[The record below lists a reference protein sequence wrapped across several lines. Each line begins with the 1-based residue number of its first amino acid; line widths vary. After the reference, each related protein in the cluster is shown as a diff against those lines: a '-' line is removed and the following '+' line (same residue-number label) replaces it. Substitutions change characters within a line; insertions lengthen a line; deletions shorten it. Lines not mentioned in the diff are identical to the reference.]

1 MQTGISENMCAPEKE
16 NTKISNLYAKIVKQK
31 EGLEQ

>member
-16 NTKISNLYAKIVKQK
+16 STKISNLYAKIVKQR
-31 EGLEQ
+31 GLEQ